1 MTSDFSASDRSLE
14 DRHRFG
20 WLLFAGPVALN
31 AGVTVLTL
39 IGLA

>member
-1 MTSDFSASDRSLE
+1 MTEHFSASDRSLE
-14 DRHRFG
+14 HRHRFG

-31 AGVTVLTL
+31 VGVTVLTL